1 MVLELLAAV
10 VAGTALAGIVMIARL
25 VLKDRLPRW
34 SVPAAAGLGMLA
46 FTVWN
51 EYDWSRRAEASLPEG
66 VAIAWRNEERT
77 AIRPWTLL
85 APTTT
90 RLAAVDLRNPLTH
103 PDAPGQVLVRVV
115 MFGRFVPGAEI
126 PVVFDCA
133 EGRSAELR
141 GGGAFA
147 EDGRIAEA
155 AWRDLPQDDP
165 VLRTA
170 CEKGLADATG

>member
-1 MVLELLAAV
+1 MILELLAAV
-10 VAGTALAGIVMIARL
+10 VAGFALAGVVMIARL
-25 VLKDRLPRW
+25 VVKDRLPRW

-51 EYDWSRRAEASLPEG
+51 EYDWTRRAVATLPEG
-66 VAIAWRNEERT
+66 VTIAWMNEERT
-77 AIRPWTLL
+77 AIRPWTLI

-90 RLAAVDLRNPLTH
+90 RFTAVDARNPMTH
-103 PDAPGQVLVRVV
+103 PDAPDQVMVRVV

-133 EGRSAELR
+133 GGRSAELR
-141 GGGAFA
+141 SGAAFG
-147 EDGRIAEA
+147 EDGKIAEA

-170 CEKGLADATG
+170 CERGRTDVTG